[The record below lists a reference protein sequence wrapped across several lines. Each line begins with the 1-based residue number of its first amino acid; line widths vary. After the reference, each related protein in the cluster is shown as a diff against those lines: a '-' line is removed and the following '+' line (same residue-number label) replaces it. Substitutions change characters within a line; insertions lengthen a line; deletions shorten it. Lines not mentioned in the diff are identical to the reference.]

1 MTGKRYSHGIKGR
14 QENLDLEVKKS
25 WASLGLAHHELF
37 VRSDLL
43 AEEHF
48 RFSRTPL
55 RYFPI
60 HFPYLLSVPLALPE
74 RQLSTWRCVC
84 NQGRA
89 PIAVLTAKG
98 DRP

>member
-1 MTGKRYSHGIKGR
+1 MRTAAVLQPLS
-14 QENLDLEVKKS
+14 
-25 WASLGLAHHELF
+25 
-37 VRSDLL
+37 VRPGLL

-74 RQLSTWRCVC
+74 RRRHLSTRRCVC
-84 NQGRA
+84 NEGRA
-89 PIAVLTAKG
+89 AIAGL
-98 DRP
+98 